1 MKIQSRTHRVT
12 RAFLCVANIFA
23 LVLTTGAASAAL
35 KTKINARDWI
45 DPTAWES
52 SGAPS
57 ADDAV
62 ILKAAASP
70 PPGQSVTLTSLEVNE
85 TLSVGKDTGLRVTQN
100 VVVGGELQSGGTFEV
115 NGENA
120 AISIGQGTF
129 GGLYVGSGSTGKMI
143 VSEGS
148 VTTVD
153 ELVVGGGPGS
163 GLIDLG
169 LKLLED
175 PGFQFPRAEGNLTIS
190 GPASIVS
197 SASLKVGSLLDVSGL
212 TVRSLA
218 ATGEVTISDGGQ
230 LLSLHRA
237 GQPVSKATGLILEG
251 NKIIVEDAGSTWQ
264 SDSSTRIEGALTIR
278 NGGKVMVGPLAGDLS
293 IGATRGA
300 SEVASVTVDGT
311 GSTLTV
317 TRDLEFHPTNRE
329 AGALN
334 VTRGGQVNSVNV
346 ALGTGGV
353 ATVSGQNSLW
363 SNDKILQ
370 VNNFLPFG
378 QPAALTIADGAAVVT
393 TDAVIGNGDG
403 GLGATLMVTGASST
417 LLVKHDLIVG
427 FGNPISGIGASLA
440 VRNGGQ
446 VISAFGFIGSG
457 EAIGKTGF
465 NGGLGTASVEGA
477 GSVWAV
483 SDSLT
488 IGSRVNGALAVSDG
502 GKVSANVVYL
512 GQDPFLGVP
521 GKPGTIN
528 IGAAAAQ
535 TATQAGT
542 LDIVDDINIGS
553 AGTINF
559 NHTEANYHFSE
570 AVESTGFGQGVIN
583 QINGTTTLDGDLD
596 RFTGQTHVQG
606 GTLIVNTVFGSTT
619 VTVESGA
626 TLGGSGNVEN
636 LIALDG
642 ATIVPGNSPGVLTVN
657 GNFTL
662 NAGARLEMQIAGT
675 AARTEYDALD
685 VRGNVILKAGSLLE
699 LTFLKGFA
707 PQAGQQFSLFDVDGV
722 FANEAAIE
730 IGGLEPGWLFDTN
743 FDAIGG
749 KFTLNSLSDGVAVS
763 AVPVTVPPWLMVSAV
778 GGLSLLRRRS
788 FLGE

>member
-1 MKIQSRTHRVT
+1 MKIQFRTHRVT
-12 RAFLCVANIFA
+12 RKLLCVANIFA

-45 DPTAWES
+45 DPKAWES
-52 SGAPS
+52 PGAPS

-62 ILKAAASP
+62 ILKGAASP
-70 PPGQSVTLTSLEVNE
+70 PTGQPVTLRSLEVNE
-85 TLSVGKDTGLRVTQN
+85 TLLVGKDTSLRVTQN
-100 VVVGGELQSGGTFEV
+100 VVVGGELLTGGTFEV
-115 NGENA
+115 KGENA
-120 AISIGQGTF
+120 VISIGQRTF

-143 VSEGS
+143 VNEGT

-153 ELVVGGGPGS
+153 ELVVGGGLGS

-197 SASLKVGSLLDVSGL
+197 SASLKVGSVLELGGL
-212 TVRSLA
+212 TVRSLS

-230 LLSLHRA
+230 LFSLHRA
-237 GQPVSKATGLILEG
+237 GQPVTKATGRILEG
-251 NKIIVEDAGSTWQ
+251 SKMIVEDAGSTWQ

-293 IGATRGA
+293 IGASRGA
-300 SEVASVTVDGT
+300 SEVATVTVEGI

-317 TRDLEFHPTNRE
+317 TRDLEFHPTNQE
-329 AGALN
+329 AGALI

-346 ALGTGGV
+346 ALGAGGV

-370 VNNFLPFG
+370 VNNFLSFG
-378 QPAALTIADGAAVVT
+378 QPAALTIADGGAVVT
-393 TDAVIGNGDG
+393 TDVVIGNDNG

-427 FGNPISGIGASLA
+427 LGDPISGIGASLA

-446 VISAFGFIGSG
+446 VISAFGFIGGG
-457 EAIGKTGF
+457 EVIGKNGF
-465 NGGLGTASVEGA
+465 YGGLGAASVEGA

-483 SDSLT
+483 SNSLT
-488 IGSRVNGALAVSDG
+488 IGTKVNGALAVSDG

-512 GQDPFLGVP
+512 GWDPVLGVA
-521 GKPGTIN
+521 GRPGTIN

-542 LDIVDDINIGS
+542 LDIVDDINIGR

-570 AVESTGFGQGVIN
+570 AVESTAFGQGVIN
-583 QINGTTTLDGDLD
+583 QLNGTTTLDGDLD

-642 ATIVPGNSPGVLTVN
+642 ATIDPGNSPGVLTVN

-675 AARTEYDALD
+675 AAGTEYDVLD
-685 VRGNVILKAGSLLE
+685 VHGNVTLKAGSLLE

-722 FANEAAIE
+722 FADGAEIE

-763 AVPVTVPPWLMVSAV
+763 AVPVTVPLWLMVSAV
-778 GGLSLLRRRS
+778 GGLSLIRRQS
-788 FLGE
+788 LLG